1 MSKDRKSL
9 GAVARMYGINRSQLA
24 NRCAVQ
30 YFPHPATLG
39 QTFRPQPVPAPG
51 LIVRQTQPHPLAP
64 DDLDHDE
71 PLIFIV
77 KVWIDSEQGP
87 SPLLNEER
95 VRDVRFPFDP

>member
-1 MSKDRKSL
+1 
-9 GAVARMYGINRSQLA
+9 
-24 NRCAVQ
+24 
-30 YFPHPATLG
+30 
-39 QTFRPQPVPAPG
+39 
-51 LIVRQTQPHPLAP
+51 
-64 DDLDHDE
+64 LDHDE